1 MCEARELSHSSQV
14 DLLGAHTQHTCNFG
28 FSELMAYANIILTH
42 VRRSWMYVDIFY
54 DVWGQGSLT
63 QLASSPTRCSYTPY
77 SQFWVRVLMAC
88 ANIIWTHVRPSWMYV
103 DIFYDVW
110 GQETLRSRPTQAYSG
125 LLAPIT
131 QYLASSALMVYE
143 NITLTHI
150 RRSWMDVDIFY
161 DVCGQGSLRSRPTR
175 AYSPL
180 LAI

>member
-1 MCEARELSHSSQV
+1 
-14 DLLGAHTQHTCNFG
+14 
-28 FSELMAYANIILTH
+28 MACVNIILTH
-42 VRRSWMYVDIFY
+42 VRHFWMYLDIFY
-54 DVWGQGSLT
+54 DVWGQWGVT
-63 QLASSPTRCSYTPY
+63 QLAGSPTRCLYTPY
-77 SQFWVRVLMAC
+77 SQFLVRVLMAY
-88 ANIIWTHVRPSWMYV
+88 ANIISTHVRPSWMYV

-110 GQETLRSRPTQAYSG
+110 GQETLGSRPTRAYSG

-150 RRSWMDVDIFY
+150 RRSWMYVDIFY